1 MKQLMIDGRPVGD
14 RAPFYTIAEV
24 GSNFDQNIDKAKR
37 LVDLAIECGADSVK
51 FQSFRAEKLVSDEGF
66 KHLKVGYQAKWTKSV
81 TEVYKGAEFPSEWHQ
96 EIFDYC
102 KEKGITFFSAPY
114 DRGSVDMLDEMGIPV
129 FKIGSGDITW
139 LEMIDYIARKGKP
152 IILATGAS
160 TMGQVENAVNT
171 IKAAG
176 NNDIV
181 LLQCVTNYPAS
192 FENINLR
199 VLEAFRDKFDC
210 LVGYSDHTPGS
221 IVALGTVALGGCM
234 IEKHFTDDK
243 TLPGPDH
250 GFAMDGDDFK
260 RRVQDIRLM
269 EKILGRPIKEVYPE
283 ERDQY
288 ISMKRGIRAATD
300 LKSGD
305 VISREDLEL
314 LRPCE
319 EDTLKA
325 DQLNLVI
332 GKRLVLNVQKGQGIS
347 IDHIG

>member
-1 MKQLMIDGRPVGD
+1 MIDGRPVGD
-14 RAPFYTIAEV
+14 GAPFYTIAEV
-24 GSNFDQNIDKAKR
+24 GSNFDQDIDKARR

-51 FQSFRAEKLVSDEGF
+51 FQSFKAEKLVSDEGF
-66 KHLKVGYQAKWTKSV
+66 KQLKVGYQAKWTKSV
-81 TEVYKGAEFPSEWHQ
+81 TEVYKGAEFPSDWHQ

-102 KEKGITFFSAPY
+102 KQKGITFFSAPY
-114 DRGSVDMLDEMGIPV
+114 DRESVDMLDNMGIPV

-139 LEMIDYIARKGKP
+139 LEMVDYIARKGKP

-160 TMGQVENAVNT
+160 TMEQVENAVNT

-176 NNDIV
+176 NDDIV

-192 FENINLR
+192 FDNINLR
-199 VLEAFRDKFDC
+199 VLQAFRDKFDC

-260 RRVQDIRLM
+260 AMVADIRLM
-269 EKILGRPIKEVYPE
+269 EKILGSPVKEVYPE
-283 ERDQY
+283 EQDQY
-288 ISMKRGIRAATD
+288 VSMKRGIRAASD
-300 LKSGD
+300 LKSGN

-319 EDTLKA
+319 EETLKA
-325 DQLNLVI
+325 DQLDIVVGRKLVAD
-332 GKRLVLNVQKGQGIS
+332 VQKGQGLTAS
-347 IDHIG
+347 DLG